1 MASISEEESRL
12 MLYEDERRKR
22 VLEESSLQQFTS
34 SKSSYNNSN
43 NQIITNVTNN
53 IDHSIG
59 PVNSKTNVISSSS
72 VNKKENFNDLNII
85 DRPTPSEI
93 DSSFLWLSQPKSFSI
108 ADRSKK
114 EYIWI
119 VVKETISNN
128 KTNYILQWKDPNQ
141 NKGNSSAEISGFVV
155 INQVDSIAWDVSHDP
170 TLITIVVGESTKALK
185 NSGGRTHVTF
195 NCPSSGECA
204 KYYSAL
210 HTLHISQLD

>member
-1 MASISEEESRL
+1 MMASISEEESRL
-12 MLYEDERRKR
+12 MLYEDERRRR
-22 VLEESSLQQFTS
+22 VLEETSLQQFTTP
-34 SKSSYNNSN
+34 KSSYNNI
-43 NQIITNVTNN
+43 QTPTIVTN

-59 PVNSKTNVISSSS
+59 HVNSKTNLISSS
-72 VNKKENFNDLNII
+72 VTKKENFNDVNII

-141 NKGNSSAEISGFVV
+141 DNGNSLSEISGFVV
-155 INQVDSIAWDVSHDP
+155 INQVDCISWDVSQDP

-185 NSGGRTHVTF
+185 NSGGRTHVAF

-204 KYYSAL
+204 KYYSSL
-210 HTLHISQLD
+210 HTLHVSQLD